1 MRKRNGNEIPP
12 SRISPTTDT
21 HLKDERSALNIQT
34 ELRKHRA
41 AKVAQ
46 FALIQR
52 LERIEWEET
61 VLKPELEQ
69 IAMEAGS
76 NLSIPEF
83 VVDHEDQDNN

>member
-1 MRKRNGNEIPP
+1 
-12 SRISPTTDT
+12 
-21 HLKDERSALNIQT
+21 LNIQA

-61 VLKPELEQ
+61 VLKPELER
-69 IAMEAGS
+69 IALEAVS

-83 VVDHEDQDNN
+83 IIEHDDQTNE

>member
-1 MRKRNGNEIPP
+1 
-12 SRISPTTDT
+12 
-21 HLKDERSALNIQT
+21 
-34 ELRKHRA
+34 
-41 AKVAQ
+41 
-46 FALIQR
+46 

-83 VVDHEDQDNN
+83 VVDHEDQNDN